1 MFGFKN
7 VRHYRKGVLVENRKI
22 LLVDDEVNVLEG
34 YKRQLRHEF
43 DIHIA
48 VGGEQALLTNGVE
61 GPFAVIISDYRMPI
75 MNGVEFL
82 AKVRERS
89 PDTVRMMLSGN
100 ADMDTAI
107 EAVNEGS
114 IFRFMTKPCPP
125 EKLKKVIED
134 GITQYRLIIAERELL
149 KNTLTGSIQVLV
161 EILSMVNPIAFSRA
175 SRIRKYVRHI
185 AVKLHFSNLW
195 QYEIAALLSQI
206 GCVTLPVD
214 ILNKYYSNNLLT
226 ADEEAMFQDHPKTG
240 QKLLTK
246 IPRMEQIAQIIE
258 KQTVPYRKIMNDV
271 EKMDTVAWGAQILKT
286 ALDFDRLIYGG
297 MLKKSAIA
305 ELRNRHQE
313 YHPEIL
319 DALDSILM
327 DYKGQNLK
335 TISVKDLQFG
345 MIAEEDIRAMN
356 GLLLVANG
364 QEITYPIIVRLRN
377 IAGRIGVKE
386 PFRISLP
393 VQQVFKGTIDPVK

>member
-1 MFGFKN
+1 M
-7 VRHYRKGVLVENRKI
+7 ENRKI

-48 VGGEQALLTNGVE
+48 VGGEQGLLTNGVD
-61 GPFAVIISDYRMPI
+61 GPFAVIVSDYRMPI

-82 AKVRERS
+82 SKVRERS

-107 EAVNEGS
+107 DAVNEGS

-134 GITQYRLIIAERELL
+134 GIAQYRLVIAEHELL

-161 EILSMVNPIAFSRA
+161 EMLSMVNPMAFSRA
-175 SRIRKYVRHI
+175 SRIRKYVKHI
-185 AVKLHFSNLW
+185 AVKLHLSNLW
-195 QYEIAALLSQI
+195 QFEISALLSQI
-206 GCVTLPVD
+206 GCVTLPME
-214 ILNKYYSNNLLT
+214 ILNKYYSNNALT
-226 ADEEAMFQDHPKTG
+226 SDEEAMFRDHPKTG

-258 KQTVPYRKIMNDV
+258 KQMVPYREMVKET

-297 MLKKSAIA
+297 MLKKGAIA
-305 ELRNRHQE
+305 ELRNRYEE
-313 YHPEIL
+313 YHPKIL
-319 DALDSILM
+319 GALESILM
-327 DYKGQNLK
+327 DYKGQNVK
-335 TISVKDLQFG
+335 TIYVKDLQFG

-356 GLLLVANG
+356 GLLLVTSG

-386 PFRISLP
+386 PFRISVP
-393 VQQVFKGTIDPVK
+393 VQQVYKGSIDTVK